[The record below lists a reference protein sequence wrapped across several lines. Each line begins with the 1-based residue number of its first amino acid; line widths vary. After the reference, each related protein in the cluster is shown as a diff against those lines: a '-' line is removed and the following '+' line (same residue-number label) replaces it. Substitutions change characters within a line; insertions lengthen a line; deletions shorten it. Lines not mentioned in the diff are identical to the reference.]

1 MLTPAIQ
8 PRRFRG
14 PTLLVSLA
22 FVSGALVG
30 VAGSLV
36 GFLVAPSRVV
46 VVERQPE
53 ARKAQIAPHSPAAT
67 LTARTSSR
75 FQTLDLLSP
84 GEYVADGTL
93 DEVFDVELTAPLAVK
108 HIFVNGNR
116 GYHQWD
122 TVIGDDAIPFGP
134 VYGGRAGGVTWHL
147 GVREDGQWRTN
158 PNTGALRELPAG
170 THRLELIGNGVPD
183 SGRPRTVTVMFVDG
197 TTMTAEVG
205 PIAGCYEMQGG
216 GGCTGGGNA
225 N

>member
-36 GFLVAPSRVV
+36 GFLVAPQRVV
-46 VVERQPE
+46 V
-53 ARKAQIAPHSPAAT
+53 ADAPPRPLNRGAAT
-67 LTARTSSR
+67 LTARVSPR
-75 FQTLDLLSP
+75 FHTLDLLSP
-84 GEYVADGTL
+84 AAYTADGTL
-93 DEVFDVELTAPLAVK
+93 DEVFDVELTAPLTVK
-108 HIFVNGNR
+108 HLFVNGNR

-122 TVIGDDAIPFGP
+122 TVIGDDTIPFGP
-134 VYGGRAGGVTWHL
+134 VYGGRAGAVTWHL

-158 PNTGALRELPAG
+158 PTTGALRELPAG
-170 THRLELIGNGVPD
+170 THRLELIGNGVPG

-216 GGCTGGGNA
+216 GGCAGD
-225 N
+225 